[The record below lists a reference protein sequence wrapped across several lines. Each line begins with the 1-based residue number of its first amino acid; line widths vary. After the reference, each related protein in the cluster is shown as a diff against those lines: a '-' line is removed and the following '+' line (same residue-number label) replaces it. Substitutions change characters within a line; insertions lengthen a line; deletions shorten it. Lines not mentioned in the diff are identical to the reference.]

1 MLLVEDI
8 TKINIFTQI
17 NKGVQAEHPQLNDT
31 EREIKVMSER
41 ERMYQLLDTV
51 PDNKISYIIEFIQGL
66 TIEDQNIPNS
76 ETLDA
81 MQELENDG
89 GESFDGSTADF
100 LKMMINH

>member
-1 MLLVEDI
+1 
-8 TKINIFTQI
+8 
-17 NKGVQAEHPQLNDT
+17 
-31 EREIKVMSER
+31 MSER

-81 MQELENDG
+81 MQKLENDG